1 MRPHAL
7 VYGAHSGGKPSGIVT
22 ATVTFS
28 KVKYHNGLYH
38 LTRKPGRVGWVC
50 DGQRPT
56 GRSSRP
62 ARCQSFPTTSAYD
75 HTSALAT
82 MPRFSV
88 VAAVF
93 ALLASGACTDA
104 PTGMRPAALPDA
116 GSAVALTA
124 QLQPTPQ
131 SATAMAAQFRWI
143 EPVGTGGNALGHSD
157 NAAAYLPFL
166 RVELCEIASP
176 AAACGAVV
184 PGSVAVAGGGLALTA
199 NGKAYAATL
208 RARDLPLD
216 PARDYRLRVVLV
228 DPQGTGAGVQVGY
241 QNVDVSAGG
250 KESARDGFY
259 RINTKQ
265 SLPVKFILGPGV
277 VRTIAIRPALDTLTI
292 GTTRV
297 YTATAMDWEG
307 RPVPGAA
314 PTWLTADPAI
324 AGVNG
329 SGLVSAASLG
339 LTTLY
344 ATIDGLSAS
353 QPVRVITPVV
363 SVTLTQAPANPV
375 TAGTLVTFT
384 ATARDAGGNVVT
396 SRPFTWTGAAGS
408 GATATFTPAA
418 AGSFPVSVTVDGISA
433 SVTVEAVA
441 ASDPNAVATIGL
453 GAAVVTLNVGDQ
465 PTAPIY
471 ATLWD
476 ARGVPLEGR
485 TVTWSS
491 SNPAV
496 ISVNGSGY
504 LNALAPGYAYV
515 TATSEGKSAKLVAIV
530 TPVGGGVGNTVG
542 SIVVLPPQ
550 ATITAPDT
558 VRLVAVVL
566 DVNGSPMANQNIGW
580 TKGNNA
586 VTLDD
591 VHGQTV
597 LATGVPSATQQAF
610 VNVTAMVP
618 VSDPRGSVNGISQI
632 TVLTP
637 SSPPGPS
644 GGTIIITPNPVNA
657 TVGQNVTLT
666 ADVRDE
672 QGNPVAGLPLIWT
685 IGNAQVA
692 SVSGSGY
699 AATLSALGAGLTS
712 VRATSGALTGTAAVN
727 VSAGPQ
733 PPEPVTSLAV
743 SPLAATIG
751 QNSCVQLTATY
762 TVDGVASDVTSLAG
776 WQRGSD
782 KLQPITNGLVCGA
795 GNITNGRNAIV
806 NVTVSYLGLQQTATI
821 TVTP

>member
-1 MRPHAL
+1 
-7 VYGAHSGGKPSGIVT
+7 
-22 ATVTFS
+22 
-28 KVKYHNGLYH
+28 
-38 LTRKPGRVGWVC
+38 
-50 DGQRPT
+50 
-56 GRSSRP
+56 
-62 ARCQSFPTTSAYD
+62 
-75 HTSALAT
+75 
-82 MPRFSV
+82 MPRFPA
-88 VAAVF
+88 VAA
-93 ALLASGACTDA
+93 ALSLLALGACTDA
-104 PTGMRPAALPDA
+104 PTGMRPAAHPDA

-124 QLQPTPQ
+124 QRQPAPQ
-131 SATAMAAQFRWI
+131 AATATAAQFRWI
-143 EPVGTGGNALGHSD
+143 EPVGVGGNALGNSD
-157 NAAAYLPFL
+157 NRPAYLPFL
-166 RVELCEIASP
+166 RVELCEVAS
-176 AAACGAVV
+176 ATSVCGAVV
-184 PGSVAVAGGGLALTA
+184 PGSVAVAGDGLALAA

-208 RARDLPLD
+208 RAKELPLD
-216 PARDYRLRVVLV
+216 PARDYRLRVLLV
-228 DPQGTGAGVQVGY
+228 DPQQAGGASVQVGY
-241 QNVDVSAGG
+241 QNVDVIASG
-250 KESARDGFY
+250 KEPARDGFY

-265 SLPVKFILGPGV
+265 AVPVKFILGPGV
-277 VRTIAIRPALDTLTI
+277 PRTIAITPARDTLTI
-292 GTTRV
+292 GATRQ
-297 YTATAMDWEG
+297 YTASAMDWEG
-307 RPVPGAA
+307 HAIANASPA
-314 PTWLTADPAI
+314 WLTADPAI
-324 AGVNG
+324 AGVNDAG
-329 SGLVSAASLG
+329 VVTAASLG

-344 ATIDGLSAS
+344 ATIDGISAA
-353 QPVRVITPVV
+353 QAIRVLTPVA
-363 SVTLTQAPANPV
+363 SLTLAQSPANPV
-375 TAGTLVTFT
+375 TTGTVVTFT
-384 ATARDAGGNVVT
+384 ATARDAAGNVVT
-396 SRPFTWTGAAGS
+396 SRPFTWAGATGS
-408 GATATFTPAA
+408 GATATFTTAA
-418 AGSFPVSVTVDGISA
+418 PGNFPVSVTVDGISA
-433 SVTVEAVA
+433 SVTVAAVA
-441 ASDPNAVATIGL
+441 ASDPNAVARIGL

-465 PTAPIY
+465 PTAPIN

-491 SNPAV
+491 GNPGV
-496 ISVNGSGY
+496 ISVDGNGY
-504 LNALAPGYAYV
+504 LHALAPGYAYV

-566 DVNGSPMANQNIGW
+566 DVNGSPMANQGIGW

-597 LATGVPSATQQAF
+597 LVTGVPSATQQAF
-610 VNVTAMVP
+610 VNITAMVP
-618 VSDPRGSVNGISQI
+618 VNDPRGSVNGVAQV

-685 IGNAQVA
+685 VGNAQVA
-692 SVSGSGY
+692 TVSGSGY
-699 AATLSALGAGLTS
+699 GATLSALGAGITS
-712 VRATSGALTGTAAVN
+712 VRATSGALTGTATVN
-727 VSAGPQ
+727 VTAGPQ
-733 PPEPVTSLAV
+733 PPEPVTSLTV
-743 SPLAATIG
+743 SPTTATIG

-782 KLQPITNGLVCGA
+782 KVQPVTNGLVCGA
-795 GNITNGRNAIV
+795 GNITNGRNAMV